1 MANMDGKSRYVSS
14 GAKIRGGCGMAG
26 TRVGAFHVSL
36 WHAPVLLG
44 QIIAVSPLFGWRGH
58 QGRSRVSRGPSS
70 AQ

>member
-1 MANMDGKSRYVSS
+1 
-14 GAKIRGGCGMAG
+14 MAG